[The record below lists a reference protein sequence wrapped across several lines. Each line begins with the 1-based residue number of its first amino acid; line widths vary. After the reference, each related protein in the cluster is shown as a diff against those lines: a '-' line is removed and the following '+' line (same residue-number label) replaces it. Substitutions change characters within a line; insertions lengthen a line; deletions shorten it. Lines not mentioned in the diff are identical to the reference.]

1 MIQQGGHNCHV
12 PLLASDK
19 KRRGSIRLQGHP
31 NEGEAQIRNTAGR
44 MLSAEE

>member
-1 MIQQGGHNCHV
+1 VIQQGGHNFHV

-19 KRRGSIRLQGHP
+19 KRRCSIRLQGHP
-31 NEGEAQIRNTAGR
+31 NEGGAQIRNTARR